1 MDITQLRYFL
11 KTAELLNY
19 SKAADALFIARQ
31 SLRQA
36 ISALEEDV
44 GAPLFE
50 NRHNKISLTEHGH
63 LLRQSAFGVVASFDK
78 MCSDLQKLSSN
89 NLSLT
94 VAIPGSLFPFVLPG
108 QSEVAAAFSSHFPNI
123 TIDVLSMKADDVLEA
138 VKSGKADCGCVMQ
151 MPYDRPQLRYR
162 AFQEFDAAIAH
173 NDLFNGK
180 SVIGLEDLLDLPCIG
195 MGSLEN
201 SLHPIWEKCR
211 SKGWELRYSIVS
223 STIDAY
229 YLVMHGKAVGFD
241 LMVTDGQK
249 KDPKHFV
256 RLDGYKFGF
265 GVISTECSEKDALI
279 ALFCGVIEREFIK
292 YND

>member
-19 SKAADALFIARQ
+19 SKAAEELYIARQ

-36 ISALEEDV
+36 VSALEEDV

-63 LLRQSAFGVVASFDK
+63 LLRQSAAGVVASFDK

-89 NLSLT
+89 DLSLT
-94 VAIPGSLFPFVLPG
+94 VAIAESLFPFVLPG
-108 QSEVAAAFSSHFPNI
+108 HSVVAAAFSSHFPNI
-123 TIDVLSMKADDVLEA
+123 TINVLSMKSDDVLEA

-151 MPYDRPQLRYR
+151 MPYDRPQLRYHV
-162 AFQEFDAAIAH
+162 FQEFDAAIAH
-173 NDLFNGK
+173 NDMFGGK
-180 SVIGLEDLLDLPCIG
+180 SVIALEDLLDLPCIG

-201 SLHPIWEKCR
+201 SLHPIWEDCR
-211 SKGWELRYSIVS
+211 SRGWELNYSIVS

-229 YLVMHGKAVGFD
+229 YLAMHGRAVGFD

-249 KDPKHFV
+249 KDPEHFV
-256 RLDGYKFGF
+256 LLDGYKFGF
-265 GVISTECSEKDALI
+265 GVISPETGEKEALI
-279 ALFCGVIEREFIK
+279 ALFCGIIESEFIK
-292 YND
+292 YNS